1 MKLFGKNPVIERLKS
16 NPQSIRKI
24 YIQTGHVDGSY
35 IRKKAKKWGITVYGV
50 GQSKILK
57 MTRNLNSQGIVADVE
72 DFKYMDYSELLEY
85 AKKKRI
91 SLLFLDNLKD
101 PQNLGAIIRSAACFG
116 DFAVVLPKKESV
128 GVTEAVFRIACGGDN
143 YVSISK
149 VSNLSNAISLA
160 KKNGFWI
167 AGSVVEGGEDLSE
180 VSLPFPLGLI
190 IGSEQKGI
198 RDVVKKQIDIKVTI
212 PMKNA
217 RLSFN
222 AAQATTILCY
232 EITKQKNKKNS

>member
-24 YIQTGHVDGSY
+24 YVQTGHVDGSY
-35 IRKKAKKWGITVYGV
+35 IRKKAKKWGITVYGAE
-50 GQSKILK
+50 QSKILK

-72 DFKYMDYSELLEY
+72 DFKYVDYPELLEQ

-91 SLLFLDNLKD
+91 SLIFLDNLQD

-116 DFAVVLPKKESV
+116 DFAIVLPKKESV
-128 GVTEAVFRIACGGDN
+128 GVTEVVFRIACGGDN

-160 KKNGFWI
+160 KKSGFWI
-167 AGSVVEGGEDLSE
+167 VGSVVEDGEDLSE

-198 RDVVKKQIDIKVTI
+198 RDVVKKQIDVKVTI
-212 PMKNA
+212 PMKNV

-232 EITKQKNKKNS
+232 EITRQKNKKNS